1 MSHCSESDLILFYY
15 GEADEDGRIRQH
27 LEHCAQCAGALRAL
41 QDTLDAIAVPEAP
54 ARGDAYPAD
63 VWSRVSAALER
74 ADAARRAPPAGWFA
88 GLSRLAAETSDNRPS
103 WRRLALAAGLAAAVI
118 TAVVAGRSWP
128 RRPVERSAAVA
139 AEAGDP
145 LARARRAAIGD
156 HLERSEGV
164 LLDVINSNGDRVD
177 LSTAQ
182 AWAADLI
189 ESNRLY
195 RHTAAHAGDSLV
207 ASVLDDLE
215 RSLLEIV
222 HGPSVATAA
231 QLEAM
236 RSRLDAAALLF
247 KVRMLA
253 DELHEQELAP
263 VQPRKRT

>member
-1 MSHCSESDLILFYY
+1 M
-15 GEADEDGRIRQH
+15 DGSGSISSTARS
-27 LEHCAQCAGALRAL
+27 
-41 QDTLDAIAVPEAP
+41 AP
-54 ARGDAYPAD
+54 AR
-63 VWSRVSAALER
+63 SAPCRTPSTPSPFPKRPRGATRTPRTSGR
-74 ADAARRAPPAGWFA
+74 ASAPRSSARMPRAARR
-88 GLSRLAAETSDNRPS
+88 R
-103 WRRLALAAGLAAAVI
+103 
-118 TAVVAGRSWP
+118 
-128 RRPVERSAAVA
+128 VERSAAVA